1 MRHACVGGVR
11 CVMRVWVE
19 CGARGGII
27 ASCEPD
33 HFVMRVWVECDAS
46 CVCGWS
52 VVRVAEL

>member
-1 MRHACVGGVR
+1 
-11 CVMRVWVE
+11 MRVWVE

-46 CVCGWS
+46 YVCGWS